1 MTLVLFSL
9 HLKVLAHL
17 IVSQE
22 AYLKTSANVKG
33 TLETF
38 TATHFGTTYMIS
50 QLPPLLQPPMPICQN
65 TVLNW
70 DCRWNSCPQTGNCQW
85 NTIINFDKPSRVS
98 RMRGHIIDTV
108 LKCRHSTN
116 FDPMT
121 NLSILLPDFST
132 SEILDLKSSKYLV
145 LNTSNLRL
153 PWNLPHLPGWHVAK
167 HPLSSWSMA
176 SSSPGEI
183 VNHLHLH
190 LSSLKSHC
198 RTSLH
203 YLLLMNWI

>member
-22 AYLKTSANVKG
+22 VYFKTSANVKG

-70 DCRWNSCPQTGNCQW
+70 DFKAVGIPAPKQGIANETLS
-85 NTIINFDKPSRVS
+85 
-98 RMRGHIIDTV
+98 
-108 LKCRHSTN
+108 
-116 FDPMT
+116 
-121 NLSILLPDFST
+121 SILISLVEFRAWED
-132 SEILDLKSSKYLV
+132 IL
-145 LNTSNLRL
+145 
-153 PWNLPHLPGWHVAK
+153 
-167 HPLSSWSMA
+167 
-176 SSSPGEI
+176 
-183 VNHLHLH
+183 
-190 LSSLKSHC
+190 
-198 RTSLH
+198 
-203 YLLLMNWI
+203 